1 MAKVKAYNKHSVLLH
16 IFNTK
21 VAAGSRIGDDIHFT
35 LADVSNGITATGG
48 TKPTST
54 SNFVLDLTRKKN
66 PITSRLP
73 QQIIDNGYDLRKK
86 TGRVPGSDSDNYCGT
101 FVYRGKDEHG
111 NTIPIQDW
119 LEWDEPERTIT
130 ITNVV
135 PDIVQQFISDDE
147 ASLFS
152 VMDYCNVLSTVFGT
166 TIYRVQSPMKWQPN
180 EIDGYYVG
188 KRGRNTVVYPVEAK
202 AISTGDDINL
212 VQMYGQYKT
221 FIRKYSRDDL
231 SLIVRP
237 VAAKMEESGMLLA
250 LLEVNPLY
258 NTTDNKDAN
267 MFNITEV
274 VRVVLDPPVS
284 NWKR

>member
-1 MAKVKAYNKHSVLLH
+1 MARVKAYNKHSVLLH
-16 IFNTK
+16 IFNSK
-21 VAAGSRIGDDIHFT
+21 IADGCRVGDDIHFT
-35 LADVSNGITATGG
+35 LAEVNNGITATGG
-48 TKPTST
+48 TKPASI
-54 SNFVLDLTRKKN
+54 SNFVLDLTRRKA

-73 QQIIDNGYDLRKK
+73 QQIIDLGYDLRKK
-86 TGRVPGSDSDNYCGT
+86 TGPVPGSDSDNYCGT

-130 ITNVV
+130 ISNVV
-135 PDIVQQFISDDE
+135 PDLVQQFISDDE

-152 VMDYCNVLSTVFGT
+152 VIDYCNVLSTVFGT
-166 TIYRVQSPMKWQPN
+166 TIHRVQSPMKWQPN

-188 KRGRNTVVYPVEAK
+188 QRGRNTIVYPVEAK

-221 FIRKYSRDDL
+221 FISKYSRDDL
-231 SLIVRP
+231 SLVVRP
-237 VAAKMEESGMLLA
+237 VAAKMEETGMLLA

-258 NTTDNKDAN
+258 NTTGNRDAN

-274 VRVVLDPPVS
+274 VRVVLDPPIS

>member
-1 MAKVKAYNKHSVLLH
+1 MAKVKAYNKHNVLLH

-21 VAAGSRIGDDIHFT
+21 VAEGSRIGDDIHFT
-35 LADVSNGITATGG
+35 LADVNNGITATGG
-48 TKPTST
+48 TKPASI

-73 QQIIDNGYDLRKK
+73 QHIIDYGYDLRKK

-101 FVYRGKDEHG
+101 FVYRGKDEYG

-130 ITNVV
+130 VTNIV

-166 TIYRVQSPMKWQPN
+166 TIHRVQSPMKWQPN

-188 KRGRNTVVYPVEAK
+188 RRGRNIVVYPVEAK

-221 FIRKYSRDDL
+221 FISKYSRDDL
-231 SLIVRP
+231 SLVVRP
-237 VAAKMEESGMLLA
+237 IAAKMEETGMLLA

-258 NTTDNKDAN
+258 NTTGNRDAN

-274 VRVVLDPPVS
+274 VRVVLDPPIS